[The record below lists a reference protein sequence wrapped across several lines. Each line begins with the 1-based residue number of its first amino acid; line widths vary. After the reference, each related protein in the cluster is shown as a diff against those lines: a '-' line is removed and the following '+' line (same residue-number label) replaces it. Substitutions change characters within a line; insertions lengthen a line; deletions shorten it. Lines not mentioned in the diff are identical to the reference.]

1 MHLIELEILMMSVGK
16 ELFRNGQ
23 NTETFSFFEN
33 PYGIDSIRA
42 HLNCGDGWCA
52 WFVGRYE
59 GFFSPLHKDTG
70 KLSVPFISKEVPGVG

>member
-23 NTETFSFFEN
+23 NTETFSFLEN

-59 GFFSPLHKDTG
+59 GFFLAH
-70 KLSVPFISKEVPGVG
+70 FIRIRVN